1 MEDQLQRD
9 PDFNIFTGC
18 GGDLILGGI
27 AGLQAAGR
35 ATAKDKAP
43 DTEWILTIDG
53 TPEELD
59 LLLDKNT
66 SIVRTI
72 TLLPKETGEAV
83 WATLK
88 GVITGEIAPDAE
100 VVAGV
105 PAMMYNEAMSCEEI
119 AKVYETQY
127 GLTEIYKPIDCSK
140 Y

>member
-1 MEDQLQRD
+1 MTPFMEGVKSVAPDAQAVFWDTVPPTKDGTLAKMEDQLQRD

-35 ATAKDKAP
+35 ATATNKAP

-88 GVITGEIAPDAE
+88 GSNTF
-100 VVAGV
+100 AGGRLEH
-105 PAMMYNEAMSCEEI
+105 PTYC
-119 AKVYETQY
+119 
-127 GLTEIYKPIDCSK
+127 
-140 Y
+140 